1 MATSASGDPAPT
13 AAALAGQRVAL
24 ARSAEEFNSP
34 APRLRELGAEVVY
47 YPCLEI
53 LPPDNLAELDRS
65 LHDCC
70 AGNFDWLLFTTA
82 SSVIAVAERIQANQ
96 IEPRKF
102 KSVRIAAYGSNAHA
116 AVRDLLHFEELVP
129 ETHSHQEMV
138 SAMRLTPG
146 MRVLL
151 PLPAGARVDWVSL
164 LSAYKAQVVPVVA
177 YRAVMGQGGHE
188 LPAMLWSGDV
198 DAIAFTSENNVRY
211 FAQRLKYEGGS
222 LAMLDGVAVACID
235 PQTAA
240 AARGLGLRVAIVP
253 QTHTAAALAEA
264 IADHLVVRAR

>member
-1 MATSASGDPAPT
+1 MATSASGDPAPV
-13 AAALAGQRVAL
+13 AAALGGLRVAL
-24 ARSAEEFNSP
+24 ARAAEEFNSP
-34 APRLRELGAEVVY
+34 APRLREFGAEVVY
-47 YPCLEI
+47 YPCLEM

-70 AGNFDWLLFTTA
+70 AGDFDWLLFTTA
-82 SSVIAVAERIQANQ
+82 SSVIAVAERIQANKL
-96 IEPRKF
+96 EPRKL
-102 KSVRIAAYGSNAHA
+102 KTVRIAAYGSNTRA
-116 AVRDLLHFEELVP
+116 AVHDLLHFDEIVP
-129 ETHSHQEMV
+129 ETHSHQELAR
-138 SAMRLTPG
+138 AMRLTPG

-151 PLPAGARVDWVSL
+151 PLPAGARVDWAGL

-198 DAIAFTSENNVRY
+198 DVIAFTSENNVRY

-222 LAMLDGVAVACID
+222 LAMLDGVLIACID

-240 AARGLGLRVAIVP
+240 AARALGLRVAIVP
-253 QTHTAAALAEA
+253 QHHTANALAEA
-264 IADHLVVRAR
+264 IAERVAVR